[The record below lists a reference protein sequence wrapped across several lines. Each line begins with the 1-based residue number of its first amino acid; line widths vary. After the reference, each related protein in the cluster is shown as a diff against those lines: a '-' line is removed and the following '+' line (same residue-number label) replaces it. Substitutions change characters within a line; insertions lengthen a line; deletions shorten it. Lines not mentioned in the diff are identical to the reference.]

1 MPSAPATSGKGRSWV
16 GEGEGSC
23 SEVSC
28 LKLFGTSKVRGSR
41 EVRVKPWDPQGRG
54 WG

>member
-1 MPSAPATSGKGRSWV
+1 MPFAPATSCKGRIGAGKERDPAV
-16 GEGEGSC
+16 KFPD
-23 SEVSC
+23 
-28 LKLFGTSKVRGSR
+28 LKLFRPVGRRSR